1 MIVSDSSNQVWAKK
15 KHQRLRLVFCHA
27 DPDPSSVYSNY
38 ISLVVEFLQVSN
50 LKGFQSMAKTFSGKQ
65 TMHQNVHWM
74 FTLTKWNKFKDV
86 VKFHQ
91 GIDIAAAEI
100 NFYMIEIY
108 SFDRKKSVI
117 SQS

>member
-1 MIVSDSSNQVWAKK
+1 
-15 KHQRLRLVFCHA
+15 
-27 DPDPSSVYSNY
+27 
-38 ISLVVEFLQVSN
+38 
-50 LKGFQSMAKTFSGKQ
+50 
-65 TMHQNVHWM
+65 M